1 MEGSSR
7 VWSGTCKRSSLWT
20 KGTPPTPIRQWTLE
34 NSKILQLT
42 GFINFIIYHFL
53 RNEGLNW
60 PQLQTSKANA
70 NVYWSKQNVN
80 LKHLFIWQTLT
91 HQSSVISQ
99 DHLLFLK
106 LSPVLVPIGH
116 NWNRKYQQNMSVVV
130 EPSENKERGT
140 LGDWTLNIS
149 KKGKD
154 CMLYQQLDSCP
165 GDSDMMRFK
174 LCINPLWNVWNCKNA
189 FPIHVQII
197 SSLQV
202 Y

>member
-1 MEGSSR
+1 MN
-7 VWSGTCKRSSLWT
+7 

-42 GFINFIIYHFL
+42 GFINFNSISTLFWEMKGWIDHRRFL
-53 RNEGLNW
+53 KSLTANC
-60 PQLQTSKANA
+60 KAKAIA
-70 NVYWSKQNVN
+70 NVYWSKQN
-80 LKHLFIWQTLT
+80 KTFIYMTNIN
-91 HQSSVISQ
+91 SSIISQ
-99 DHLLFLK
+99 DHLLFFK

-116 NWNRKYQQNMSVVV
+116 NWNRKYQQNMSVLVV
-130 EPSENKERGT
+130 PSGNRERGT
-140 LGDWTLNIS
+140 LRDWTLNIS

-154 CMLYQQLDSCP
+154 CISTQQLDSCP

>member
-1 MEGSSR
+1 MN
-7 VWSGTCKRSSLWT
+7 

-42 GFINFIIYHFL
+42 GFINFNSISTLFWEMKGWIDHRRFL
-53 RNEGLNW
+53 KSLTANC
-60 PQLQTSKANA
+60 KAKAIA

-99 DHLLFLK
+99 DHLLFFK

-116 NWNRKYQQNMSVVV
+116 NWNREYQQNMSVVV
-130 EPSENKERGT
+130 VPSGNRERGT
-140 LGDWTLNIS
+140 LRDWTLNIS

-154 CMLYQQLDSCP
+154 C
-165 GDSDMMRFK
+165 
-174 LCINPLWNVWNCKNA
+174 
-189 FPIHVQII
+189 I
-197 SSLQV
+197 SS
-202 Y
+202 